1 MSVLVINFYWFE
13 YSEIQLK
20 IERNPKER
28 DLDDLFKRVRDTSYL
43 WKPKMGPHAG
53 FIKIDEKSMKQI
65 MGYLRIDDHD
75 IFVGYIRKI
84 GIEHED

>member
-13 YSEIQLK
+13 YGEIQLK

-28 DLDDLFKRVRDTSYL
+28 DLDDLFKEFVIRHIVEAQNGAAL
-43 WKPKMGPHAG
+43 G
-53 FIKIDEKSMKQI
+53 FIKIDVKSMKQI